1 MASEKDRVRMP
12 TATETAIPEVGRL
25 ENLKAMVHFQEV
37 TEVATAESGAM
48 GCSMGKELKLPL
60 MELSDMMANG

>member
-1 MASEKDRVRMP
+1 MQGVPSKHMWINGQPPSLRALQQAYLDE
-12 TATETAIPEVGRL
+12 
-25 ENLKAMVHFQEV
+25 EV

-60 MELSDMMANG
+60 MELSDMMVNG